1 MDNDYSGT
9 KTLLLDQSEHAQ
21 LYRPGRS
28 RLLSADGV
36 KWKTPCPRY
45 SKITCGGI
53 MSIAELLLHEF
64 DAEMK
69 TTRTTL
75 ERVPFDKTG
84 FAPHPK
90 SMKLEKLAPH
100 VAELPGFGLTILTT
114 PSLDFGTAPSRP
126 RPPFEQA
133 GMLKFFDEGSAK
145 TRAALKGMAD
155 KGWTDMWK
163 LSFNGK
169 TIFEGERFL
178 AYREMFLNHL
188 VHHRAQ
194 LGVYL
199 RLNDKPLPATYGP
212 SADDTMGF

>member
-1 MDNDYSGT
+1 MQIS
-9 KTLLLDQSEHAQ
+9 
-21 LYRPGRS
+21 
-28 RLLSADGV
+28 
-36 KWKTPCPRY
+36 
-45 SKITCGGI
+45 
-53 MSIAELLLHEF
+53 ELLLPEF

-75 ERVPFDKTG
+75 ERVPFEKND
-84 FAPHPK
+84 FAPHKK
-90 SMKLEKLAPH
+90 SMPLGKLAPH

-114 PSLDFGTAPSRP
+114 PELDFGSAPSLP

-133 GMLKFFDEGSAK
+133 GMLKFFDEGAAK
-145 TRAALKGMAD
+145 TRAALEDISEKA
-155 KGWTDMWK
+155 WTDPWK
-163 LSFNGK
+163 LSFQGK
-169 TIFEGERFL
+169 TIFSGSRFL